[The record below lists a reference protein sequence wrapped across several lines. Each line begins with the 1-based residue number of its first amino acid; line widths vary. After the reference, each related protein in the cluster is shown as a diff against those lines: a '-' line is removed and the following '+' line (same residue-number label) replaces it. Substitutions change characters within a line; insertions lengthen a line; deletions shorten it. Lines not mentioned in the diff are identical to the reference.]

1 MNTNTDAFRASAS
14 EWPGG
19 SPRLKVPITN
29 HDHVIGDPDAPVT
42 VVQYGDYECAQCL
55 NAEPIVKGLLRLHG
69 RQIRYVYRHFP
80 QYSVHPQASLAAQA
94 VEAAGVQGK
103 FWEMHDLL
111 FRNRRNL
118 AEAEITHLALVV
130 GLEIYRFTDELARG
144 VHAERV
150 RADYVGGIQSGVSLT
165 PTFFINGVR
174 IAVFRSFKVVSSAI
188 EMALQ
193 RHA

>member
-1 MNTNTDAFRASAS
+1 MNTNTDAFRLSAS

-19 SPRLKVPITN
+19 SPQLAVPVTER
-29 HDHVIGDPDAPVT
+29 DHVVGDPDAPVT

-69 RQIRYVYRHFP
+69 RQMRFVFRHFP
-80 QYSVHPQASLAAQA
+80 QYSLHPQASLSAQA
-94 VEAAGVQGK
+94 AEAAGAQGK

-111 FRNRRNL
+111 FRHRRNL

-130 GLEIYRFTDELARG
+130 GLEIYRFSDELSRG
-144 VHAERV
+144 VHAQRV

-165 PTFFINGVR
+165 PTFFVNGTR
-174 IAVFRSFKVVSSAI
+174 IAVFRSFKAVSSAV
-188 EMALQ
+188 ETALQ
-193 RHA
+193 PHA